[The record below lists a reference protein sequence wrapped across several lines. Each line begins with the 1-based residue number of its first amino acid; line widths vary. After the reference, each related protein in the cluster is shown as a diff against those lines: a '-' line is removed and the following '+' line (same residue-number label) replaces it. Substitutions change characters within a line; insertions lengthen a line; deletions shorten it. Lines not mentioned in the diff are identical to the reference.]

1 VVNEFDDA
9 WAGLTA
15 TAAEWPTTALGPA
28 MQLSAPTW
36 SILGWHLHLGTC
48 VERTE
53 ERKRVFGD

>member
-1 VVNEFDDA
+1 
-9 WAGLTA
+9 
-15 TAAEWPTTALGPA
+15 

-53 ERKRVFGD
+53 ERKLVFGD